1 VRAESGV
8 EAEKLKSVKELN
20 SSQNPNPSHPEG
32 FGTHASFNCA
42 LNKPRCRAEGCAT
55 RPCPPPAPGSLTLA
69 AQERNP
75 RLLCSAVG
83 IIRLL

>member
-32 FGTHASFNCA
+32 FGTLYDVVGSVKGHVEFAS
-42 LNKPRCRAEGCAT
+42 R
-55 RPCPPPAPGSLTLA
+55 
-69 AQERNP
+69 ER
-75 RLLCSAVG
+75 LVFVF
-83 IIRLL
+83 